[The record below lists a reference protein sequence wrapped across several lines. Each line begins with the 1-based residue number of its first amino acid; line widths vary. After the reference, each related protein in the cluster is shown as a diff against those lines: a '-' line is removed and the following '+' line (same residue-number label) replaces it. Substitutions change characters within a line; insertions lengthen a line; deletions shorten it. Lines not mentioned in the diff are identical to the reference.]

1 MNDNEIT
8 DGYRQSHYLKSL
20 YMYVVFFSFIS
31 FNATI
36 IYYVANDHKFLLNR
50 TGCKC
55 TSDGN
60 SSRSLSPASLP
71 SGSPSHIL
79 SIPLYTVH
87 RDLTLLG
94 H

>member
-1 MNDNEIT
+1 MIM
-8 DGYRQSHYLKSL
+8 KSL
-20 YMYVVFFSFIS
+20 IDTVNLIILNLYTCMCFFSFIS

-55 TSDGN
+55 TSNGN
-60 SSRSLSPASLP
+60 SSCSLSPASLP
-71 SGSPSHIL
+71 SGSPSYIL
-79 SIPLYTVH
+79 SIPLYTVP